1 MHTIC
6 SLALVRP
13 CHELE
18 RSKRFPKWYKSSRRK
33 HISIH
38 DPIRSMYIFILLFLC
53 LTRNYPKGPFFPFLY
68 YSLMNPKCE
77 PRMLLMPL
85 LIQTAHVQ

>member
-1 MHTIC
+1 
-6 SLALVRP
+6 
-13 CHELE
+13 
-18 RSKRFPKWYKSSRRK
+18 
-33 HISIH
+33 
-38 DPIRSMYIFILLFLC
+38 MYIFILLFLC